1 MPLSAVQVAEMPDE
15 AAEEEVPA
23 AKRPGRKGQ
32 GTDKG
37 VCLAVWIAVEVE
49 VEVGW
54 VSSWRHF
61 EYDAATMV
69 IT

>member
-1 MPLSAVQVAEMPDE
+1 MPLSAVQFAEMPDE

-37 VCLAVWIAVEVE
+37 ICLAVWITVE

-54 VSSWRHF
+54 VSSWRHC

>member
-1 MPLSAVQVAEMPDE
+1 MPLSAVQFAEMPDE

-37 VCLAVWIAVEVE
+37 VCLAVWNAVE

-54 VSSWRHF
+54 VSSWRHC

-69 IT
+69 TT